1 MLKKP
6 HTFGQVMIAFAQS
19 MRTFCCKNL
28 SCELFEIQNLKFV
41 SIVGKSSPFC
51 SPARHHHHH
60 HLPSHWAGFSDQPT
74 PTPTSRVMCAV
85 FFCATS
91 GAAAAN
97 QRALWGGSR
106 CAAYSIREGI
116 PHGRAFCCVQ
126 ACVQHTV
133 CANRQRDTGR
143 GGREIRGGDEEST
156 MSE

>member
-1 MLKKP
+1 MLKKS
-6 HTFGQVMIAFAQS
+6 HTFGQVMIAFAKS

-28 SCELFEIQNLKFV
+28 SCELFEIQNLNFCLYRWQILAFLFP
-41 SIVGKSSPFC
+41 STSSPSSSPPVTLGWVFRPTNPNPHKSRYVC
-51 SPARHHHHH
+51 S
-60 HLPSHWAGFSDQPT
+60 
-74 PTPTSRVMCAV
+74 

-97 QRALWGGSR
+97 QRALWVGSR

-143 GGREIRGGDEEST
+143 GGREIRRGEEEST